1 MTWSPDDVALLG
13 SLIDAGKSA
22 GEVSKIMGLSRC
34 AVIGRAFRA
43 GWRFGQPRA
52 EQVARPPPAPRNLRP
67 VCDPADAPVSCT
79 TYLDRETYD
88 EVMALARKGNTSRN
102 KIIGELVE
110 WGLEAVRQGREGA
123 T

>member
-1 MTWSPDDVALLG
+1 MCCDRA
-13 SLIDAGKSA
+13 
-22 GEVSKIMGLSRC
+22 GLSRGLE
-34 AVIGRAFRA
+34 V
-43 GWRFGQPRA
+43 W
-52 EQVARPPPAPRNLRP
+52 PAPSRASRASTASAQEPQARLRP
-67 VCDPADAPVSCT
+67 GAPVSCT